1 MKKLLSVLCVFSLLL
16 GCAFTGVTVSA
27 SEYEAANFLNT
38 VASGNLKCLTPD
50 DFGIVI
56 EDGFKVSST
65 GVIATNTVLSGNI
78 TFQNGDIFI
87 YPKNNSA
94 GIQISAEEDSITI
107 SDIGLS
113 TSTVAKTVT
122 EEAVGKAIVGNE
134 INIKIAIELLNTDGE
149 YFNNIALKND
159 LQITYYIDNIE
170 VYRTVVIATAQ
181 ISEDNTELLNLNI
194 GGGVFAVEN
203 NDIIAELYMSD
214 IDFKNDFLN
223 IPIMLEDTEQ
233 IKVNSTYNTDIVLN
247 DGGILKMGAIGQINR
262 IGTVITYVDMNGTHN
277 VAKTE
282 YNVEKFN
289 LKVTV
294 RAVDIDDDKFADDS
308 EIGIYIDNKRI
319 GSFIYGVD
327 NIDDYTLSAPTAN
340 ASVTLYKPNQL
351 PTGLRVL
358 TPNDAG
364 WGGDIKLD
372 SDNSIVGG
380 GEISADWFK
389 SDLVDIMLSAKI
401 KITQMTG
408 RALFGLNETKTPN
421 LIIVPPSSNSNT
433 CKLQMYCGKQ
443 IFINGSV
450 GFTFGED
457 HYYQH
462 TVEKADVDLNG
473 DGVCND
479 LRLGCFIDGE
489 LVNGNFF
496 YLSSA
501 NIDTINNYYSTE
513 PAVYLESY
521 GTFEGVVDGVDR
533 SLELPDYEILTMEDI
548 GQVSGTYTPK
558 TSGEAFG
565 ANSTTNFINKVFE
578 TELTVSSGT
587 GAAEFV
593 LGNRAISGG
602 GVRLKITNNIASINA
617 AIFSSKTHS
626 TYIMKFQLP
635 DFKFDLNQKLQI
647 MIAREDGDYKIG
659 VWIDGKLQNNR
670 FYYGIS
676 DGATLINQTGFY
688 FGGGTHTWEFDTKD
702 GEFSITAAESYTV
715 TPSDTVAY
723 TLNDEAV
730 TQETTISKVG
740 EHALVATTSQTAATL
755 TSTKIVVIYMQND
768 ISGDGNINVL
778 DFITMMKNIDG
789 EALTRIGAYAA
800 GVEFGASCTT
810 KELVSLKKALLGVL
824 SR

>member
-1 MKKLLSVLCVFSLLL
+1 MKRVLAILCVFSLLL

-27 SEYEAANFLNT
+27 AEYEVANVLNT
-38 VASGNLKCLTPD
+38 VASGDLKCLTPD
-50 DFGIVI
+50 DFNII
-56 EDGFKVSST
+56 FKDTFKVSST
-65 GVIATNTVLSGNI
+65 GVVATNTVLSGNI
-78 TFQNGDIFI
+78 TFQNGDIFM

-94 GIQISAEEDSITI
+94 GVQISAEEDSITI
-107 SDIGLS
+107 SDVGLS

-149 YFNNIALKND
+149 YFNNKALKND
-159 LQITYYIDNIE
+159 VQITYYIDNIE

-247 DGGILKMGAIGQINR
+247 DGGTLEMGAIGQINR
-262 IGTVITYVDMNGTHN
+262 IGTVINYVDMNGLN
-277 VAKTE
+277 NIANSE
-282 YNVEKFN
+282 YSGERFN

-294 RAVDIDDDKFADDS
+294 RAVDIDGDKLADDS
-308 EIGIYIDNKRI
+308 EIGIYIGNKRI
-319 GSFIYGVD
+319 KSFIYGVD
-327 NIDDYTLSAPTAN
+327 NIDNYTLCNPIPNT
-340 ASVTLYKPNQL
+340 SVIFYKPNQL

-364 WGGDIKLD
+364 WGGNIELD
-372 SDNSIVGG
+372 SSNNIVGNGETTASWFKNNSI
-380 GEISADWFK
+380 
-389 SDLVDIMLSAKI
+389 DIMLSAKI

-408 RALFGLNETKTPN
+408 RLFFGLNGTKTPN
-421 LIIVPPSSNSNT
+421 LIIMSPSSNSDA
-433 CKLQMYCGKQ
+433 CKLQMYCGRQ
-443 IFINGSV
+443 IFINGTVS
-450 GFTFGED
+450 FTLGEEY
-457 HYYQH
+457 YYQH

-473 DGVCND
+473 DGVLND

-489 LVNGNFF
+489 LVGGTFF

-501 NIDTINNYYSTE
+501 NINTINNYYNTE
-513 PAVYLESY
+513 PSVHLESS
-521 GTFEGVVDGVDR
+521 GTFEGVVDGIDR
-533 SLELPDYEILTMEDI
+533 SLELPDYEVLTMEDI

-558 TSGEAFG
+558 TSGEAFK
-565 ANSTTNFINKVFE
+565 STTSTSFINKVFE
-578 TELTVSSGT
+578 TELTVNQGT

-602 GVRLKITNNIASINA
+602 GVRLKIADNTASINA
-617 AIFSSKTHS
+617 AIYPSKTHS
-626 TYIMKFQLP
+626 AYIMKFTLP
-635 DFKFDLNQKLQI
+635 DFKFNLNQKLQI

-659 VWIDGKLQNNR
+659 VFIDGKLQNNR

-676 DGATLINQTGFY
+676 DGATLTNQTGFY
-688 FGGGTHTWEFDTKD
+688 FGGGTHTWKFGTTD
-702 GEFSITAAESYTV
+702 GEYPISAAEGYTI
-715 TPSDTVAY
+715 TPSDTVSY
-723 TLNDEAV
+723 ILDGEAI
-730 TQETTISKVG
+730 TQETTLSKVG
-740 EHALVATTSQTAATL
+740 EYTLVTTTSENVASV
-755 TSTKIVVIYMQND
+755 TSTKTLVIYMQND

-778 DFITMMKNIDG
+778 DLITVTKNIDG
-789 EALTRIGAYAA
+789 EALTRVGAYAA
-800 GVEFGASCTT
+800 GVKFGDSCTIN
-810 KELVSLKKALLGVL
+810 ELLTLKKILLGVFNK
-824 SR
+824 